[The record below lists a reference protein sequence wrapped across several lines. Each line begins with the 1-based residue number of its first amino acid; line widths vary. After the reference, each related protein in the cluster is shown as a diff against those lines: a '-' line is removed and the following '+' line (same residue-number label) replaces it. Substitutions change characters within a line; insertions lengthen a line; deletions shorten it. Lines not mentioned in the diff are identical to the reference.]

1 MNTLS
6 TDLRAIKTRAA
17 IQSHFIDLLL
27 EKNFNEITVKDIAR
41 AANIGRGTFYLHYT
55 DKFDLL
61 GKLMDEGL
69 KSATDNFQPKAYFK
83 EGKVLPERL
92 VGYALK
98 MFDHFQE
105 HERFYR
111 AMLFN
116 EGISSFRY
124 RMQQSYLKK
133 FRHEIQELSQ
143 ANRMSDP
150 ITMEIL
156 PIFISSGMI
165 GLVGWWFKNNMR
177 ISKEYMARKVFQ
189 VMTKGPLQVLGFAI
203 DEEGEDELRKK

>member
-1 MNTLS
+1 MNTSS
-6 TDLRAIKTRAA
+6 TDLRAVKTRAA
-17 IQSHFIDLLL
+17 IQSHFLDLLL
-27 EKNFNEITVKDIAR
+27 EKNFNEITVKNIAR
-41 AANIGRGTFYLHYT
+41 AANIGRGTFYLHYE

-69 KSATDNFQPKAYFK
+69 TATIDNFHPHEYFQN
-83 EGKVLPERL
+83 GRVIPDRI
-92 VGYALK
+92 VHFALEI
-98 MFDHFQE
+98 FDHFSNN
-105 HERFYR
+105 ERFFR

-124 RMQQSYLKK
+124 RMQQRFLQK
-133 FRHEIQELSQ
+133 FRHEVQDLP
-143 ANRMSDP
+143 AAGGVSDP

-177 ISKEYMARKVFQ
+177 ISKEDMARKIFQ
-189 VMTKGPLQVLGFAI
+189 VMTKGPLQTLGFVI
-203 DEEGEDELRKK
+203 DEEGGDGVKEI